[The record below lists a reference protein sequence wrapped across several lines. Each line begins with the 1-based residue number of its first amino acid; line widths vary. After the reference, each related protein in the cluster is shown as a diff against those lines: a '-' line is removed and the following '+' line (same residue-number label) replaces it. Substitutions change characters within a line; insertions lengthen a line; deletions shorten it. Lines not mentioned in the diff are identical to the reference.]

1 MTLVFGWTE
10 PIEAPVPIGC
20 DIRYR
25 TFDDRRSYDRNAS
38 KARELDV
45 LWLQL
50 PGERQVG
57 CETHRYT
64 SATGFADATRLQLDR
79 ECPLCLWCT
88 SIADSNRDSC
98 NGCDCE
104 QVIRKAGFSFA
115 SPGGPQLAPL
125 G

>member
-10 PIEAPVPIGC
+10 SFEAPVPIGC

-50 PGERQVG
+50 PGE
-57 CETHRYT
+57 
-64 SATGFADATRLQLDR
+64 
-79 ECPLCLWCT
+79 
-88 SIADSNRDSC
+88 
-98 NGCDCE
+98 
-104 QVIRKAGFSFA
+104 
-115 SPGGPQLAPL
+115 
-125 G
+125 